1 MVDLIAREYYDETD
15 PEGMA
20 ELIQARLFSYSDTI
34 DAWATAVAT
43 TMLKRA
49 SQADYDVW
57 RKVGQELSADAKRM
71 LKSDA
76 VGSTFDKLQAEQVE
90 LIKSIPRDAAQRVH
104 DWAAKGMTEGA
115 RPDVI
120 AKKIRDEIGGV
131 TESHALLI
139 ARTETARARSNFT
152 EARAKAVGSTGYI
165 WHSVHDSG
173 TRDRHR
179 ALDGTVQTWKKPPIS
194 DYGKG
199 GAPVRSHPGC
209 IWNCR
214 CWAEPIFP
222 RDLDEKTKV

>member
-1 MVDLIAREYYDETD
+1 MGDLIAREYYDETD
-15 PEGMA
+15 PEGMDA
-20 ELIQARLFSYSDTI
+20 LIQERLFSYSDTI

-104 DWAAKGMTEGA
+104 DWAAKGMTEGT

-131 TESHALLI
+131 T
-139 ARTETARARSNFT
+139 
-152 EARAKAVGSTGYI
+152 
-165 WHSVHDSG
+165 
-173 TRDRHR
+173 
-179 ALDGTVQTWKKPPIS
+179 
-194 DYGKG
+194 
-199 GAPVRSHPGC
+199 
-209 IWNCR
+209 
-214 CWAEPIFP
+214 
-222 RDLDEKTKV
+222 